1 MPLFTASEVRTAAL
15 EASGAVT
22 DAGFE
27 QRAAEMLLTES
38 VKQASVTHFDIFLS
52 HAYND
57 RKTVIG
63 VYTLLRQMGFSV
75 YVDWIHDPKMSRTSV
90 TPTTAAI
97 LRRRMRQSDSLM
109 YTTTKSSTNSKWMPW
124 ECGFFD
130 GHDGHVAILPVV
142 ATASTTYSGQE
153 YLGLYPIAAKNSY
166 GSGRNQL
173 WIHNQNRMSSS
184 VYFDQWIQGKNP

>member
-1 MPLFTASEVRTAAL
+1 MPLFTTSEVHAAAF
-15 EASGAVT
+15 EASGTITESAFERK
-22 DAGFE
+22 AG
-27 QRAAEMLLTES
+27 EMLATES

-63 VYTLLRQMGFSV
+63 VYAILRNIGFTV
-75 YVDWIHDPKMSRTSV
+75 YVDWIHDPALSRSSV
-90 TPTTAAI
+90 SPSTAAT
-97 LRRRMRQSDSLM
+97 LRRRMKQSDSLM
-109 YTTTKSSTNSKWMPW
+109 YTTTKSSTSSKWMPW

-142 ATASTTYSGQE
+142 ASTSTTYTGQE

-166 GSGRNQL
+166 SSGRDQL
-173 WIHNQNRMSSS
+173 WIHNQRNMKSS
-184 VYFDQWIQGKNP
+184 VYYDRWIQGQNP